1 MDNLKLKLT
10 LKKQTWTGGSSS
22 TDNETDKLNQ
32 PLAWGISVINRRKTI
47 KPDPNEE
54 LLAYDHDH
62 SNQIKFISFYRKQ
75 TFALFISAVN
85 AVKNC

>member
-1 MDNLKLKLT
+1 MSYQQTMDNLKLKLT

-22 TDNETDKLNQ
+22 TDNEMDKANQ

-62 SNQIKFISFYRKQ
+62 PNQNRIAILKNKLL
-75 TFALFISAVN
+75 LFS
-85 AVKNC
+85 CLQ